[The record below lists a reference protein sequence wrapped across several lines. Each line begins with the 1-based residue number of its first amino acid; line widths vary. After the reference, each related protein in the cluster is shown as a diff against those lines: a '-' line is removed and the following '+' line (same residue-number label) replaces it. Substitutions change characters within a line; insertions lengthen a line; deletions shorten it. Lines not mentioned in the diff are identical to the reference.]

1 MTNNAFIIGLNNGKL
16 IYFIIKENPTFNK
29 TKKISEQKD
38 NIKIEKQMYI
48 QAHNGKINIIEID
61 KRLGIVITSGDD
73 NYIFIRKLYDFELL
87 LPIQMKTKYSILMTK
102 ISSYNFLYVLCFNK
116 TNNQKIIF
124 GYTLSGIKFAKSEY
138 GFYDNINFTRDG
150 NVLTMNNKKDL
161 TILSGSD
168 LRKLN
173 NIDDNETIKIIN
185 EIKYTNWI
193 QYDYFLRGKDEEF
206 NEILTF
212 FENKERKNIIRSINV
227 SNL

>member
-87 LPIQMKTKYSILMTK
+87 LPIQIKTKYSILMTK

-116 TNNQKIIF
+116 ANNQKIIF
-124 GYTLSGIKFAKSEY
+124 GYTLS
-138 GFYDNINFTRDG
+138 
-150 NVLTMNNKKDL
+150 VLNSQKVNMDFM
-161 TILSGSD
+161 
-168 LRKLN
+168 
-173 NIDDNETIKIIN
+173 II
-185 EIKYTNWI
+185 
-193 QYDYFLRGKDEEF
+193 
-206 NEILTF
+206 
-212 FENKERKNIIRSINV
+212 
-227 SNL
+227 

>member
-1 MTNNAFIIGLNNGKL
+1 
-16 IYFIIKENPTFNK
+16 
-29 TKKISEQKD
+29 
-38 NIKIEKQMYI
+38 MYI

-87 LPIQMKTKYSILMTK
+87 LPIQIKMKYSILMTK

-116 TNNQKIIF
+116 ANNQKIIF

-193 QYDYFLRGKDEEF
+193 QYDYCLRGKDEEF